1 MGGSGGGEAAA
12 SGGGGRALAAGD
24 LSSIV
29 IDEITGEPILA
40 GAPGAAGP
48 AAGAG
53 GSGRRPG
60 STTGPRTMAE
70 LGGLAEQGR
79 SGSSARLSTGGGGGG
94 GGLGASA
101 STASKL
107 PGAPAASGG
116 TAPGGAKRG
125 GTAGAAAAAGGK
137 APSGTAA
144 ASATPGSSDA
154 GVTPEAPGSSR
165 SQGQQLPTFTATAAQ
180 HSTTALRSVLSVR
193 AWPGIPSLALREGV
207 PAAVTAGGTTPVV
220 SSSSS
225 SAAAASITPR
235 LAAAAATI
243 GAVTCRYTPWSRHAV
258 RARDEAAAA
267 LAASLRGAQTEAVN
281 ALFAEEAAATEEWV
295 AVWVARVSSACAH
308 LGLNYDALLPPP
320 GSAQAMPAPPAVTPT
335 GAGRPPS
342 RGSSVGAAAAGKG
355 SKPPAS
361 GAHGALPPQGKR

>member
-1 MGGSGGGEAAA
+1 MGSGGGGEAAA
-12 SGGGGRALAAGD
+12 SGGGGGRALAAGD

-48 AAGAG
+48 VAGAG

-79 SGSSARLSTGGGGGG
+79 SGSSARLSTGGGGG
-94 GGLGASA
+94 LGASA

-125 GTAGAAAAAGGK
+125 GTAGAAAAGAPGAAGGK
-137 APSGTAA
+137 AAPGAA
-144 ASATPGSSDA
+144 ALGSGDA
-154 GVTPEAPGSSR
+154 GVTTEAPGSSR
-165 SQGQQLPTFTATAAQ
+165 SQGQQLPTSTASAAQ

-207 PAAVTAGGTTPVV
+207 PAVTAGGTTGTPVV
-220 SSSSS
+220 SSASS
-225 SAAAASITPR
+225 SAAAAAITPR

-243 GAVTCRYTPWSRHAV
+243 GAVSCRYTPWSRHAV

-267 LAASLRGAQTEAVN
+267 LAASLRGAQTDAVN
-281 ALFAEEAAATEEWV
+281 ALFADEAAATEEWV

-361 GAHGALPPQGKR
+361 GAHLPPQGKR